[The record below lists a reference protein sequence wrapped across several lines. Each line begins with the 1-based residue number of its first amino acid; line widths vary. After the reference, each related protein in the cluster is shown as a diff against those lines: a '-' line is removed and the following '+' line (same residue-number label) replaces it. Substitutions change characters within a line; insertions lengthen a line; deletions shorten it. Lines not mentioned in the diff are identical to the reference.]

1 MYQTFKW
8 THHVSTFCSFVF
20 HKITESTL
28 SCHVLDF
35 IQLLLPMYV
44 TSVMH
49 FFFFRYEMNGTKTLI
64 DELLCVVYPLWRN
77 VVSLGGIVQNLS
89 KKKTEYK
96 CLIRL
101 KSPVQIQVNRRQR
114 FRRRRFVTTLC
125 LRGIQDVKRR
135 IRGELETMARQVLKF
150 CCAK

>member
-49 FFFFRYEMNGTKTLI
+49 FSFFRYEMNGTKTLI

-77 VVSLGGIVQNLS
+77 VVSLGGIVQNLY
-89 KKKTEYK
+89 KKKNWVQMSDKVEISGLNSSK
-96 CLIRL
+96 LSSEV
-101 KSPVQIQVNRRQR
+101 SPSTIFYYVMPPWYSRCEKENS
-114 FRRRRFVTTLC
+114 
-125 LRGIQDVKRR
+125 RR
-135 IRGELETMARQVLKF
+135 IGNYGKTSS
-150 CCAK
+150 